1 MWRRLLMGAAKLR
14 KMMKTVRHK
23 KTQSKQSK
31 DEEINANSSR
41 EIRTFFEKRGTI
53 SSSKTSI
60 PENVVELSDD
70 E

>member
-1 MWRRLLMGAAKLR
+1 
-14 KMMKTVRHK
+14 MMKTVRHK

-31 DEEINANSSR
+31 DEEINATSSR